1 MEHQALTVWL
11 IAGLTGLS
19 TTMLGAA
26 VLLRRRDKQATDLA
40 RRRAMQDFD
49 AGESQDRDGRDG
61 DTARPRLLFTV
72 QRAGEIVSQ
81 GKASAGLREK
91 LASAG
96 YHGHSAA
103 AIYLGAKVL
112 LFGAG
117 VTFFGLLLLEFRESI
132 GLPTL
137 YMLTALAGGVFFF
150 VPDLAV
156 GIARDRRRKN
166 IRRHLP
172 DAVDLIEICV
182 SAGLG
187 LDQSWNSVAEEI
199 RRVCPTLADEMELT
213 NLEISLGASRAVAM
227 RHMAERTGAEDISSL
242 VALLVQS
249 ERFGASIVDALRTF
263 ATTMRETWSRRA
275 EEGAEQ
281 MAVKMLFPM
290 VLFIFPALLIVM
302 VGPAVLGFI
311 QAMGSH

>member
-1 MEHQALTVWL
+1 MEHHTLMVWS
-11 IAGLTGLS
+11 IAILTGLA
-19 TTMLGAA
+19 TMLLGAA

-49 AGESQDRDGRDG
+49 TGQGPGRDAGDG

-72 QRAGEIVSQ
+72 QRAGEIV
-81 GKASAGLREK
+81 GRGRASRGLREK

-96 YHGHSAA
+96 YHGHSASS
-103 AIYLGAKVL
+103 IYLGAKVL

-117 VTFFGLLLLEFRESI
+117 VAFISLLVVLYPGSL
-132 GLPTL
+132 GMPTVYL
-137 YMLTALAGGVFFF
+137 LTALTGGVFFF
-150 VPDLAV
+150 IPDLAV
-156 GIARDRRRKN
+156 GIARDRRRKE

-199 RRVCPTLADEMELT
+199 RRVCPMLADEMELT

-275 EEGAEQ
+275 EEGAEK

-290 VLFIFPALLIVM
+290 ALFIFPAILIVLM
-302 VGPAVLGFI
+302 GPAVLDFF